1 MKGTYMNIYRVY
13 NRVKDKLRM
22 LIKTALLIMLLIPFL
37 SGCRIDEADYELT
50 NYTGKSVDTF
60 EKKTKTQLTKD
71 SNGIYKIEGVLQLM
85 APKEAITSVTLLEGA
100 KEYKVFG
107 VVIGMEKAQAETRLK
122 QIYGPEVNKT
132 IETEKNSITNTY
144 RDKES
149 ELYLSYDIDTGLVT
163 EISYYNLS
171 IESTQELTNAGEL
184 IALVGDIRVYY
195 NEAMVYLKSAQEIY
209 EAEYGKGIWDVDIF
223 GDGGSFGEYI
233 KDEVLK
239 QIIQLKV
246 IRDKAIEL
254 GISLTDEEKEDAA
267 SYANEHYMGI
277 SDADRDR
284 YLITRDLL
292 ERVYSDNILAEK
304 VFETLT
310 IDVDTNVPDVH
321 AQQIT
326 VQHILV
332 YSTELNEEGK
342 RVLLPAKQRNSAL
355 DKINGLLERARSG
368 EDFYTLAETNS
379 EHEVIEY
386 TFGRG
391 EGPEEFSDTFEQAAF
406 NLKTGEISGLITTD
420 YGWHIIYCVTD
431 FNKDATI
438 RVKEAIIEER
448 RTELFAEYYSRW
460 FSEYDVVINSDAWD
474 AISLGD

>member
-1 MKGTYMNIYRVY
+1 
-13 NRVKDKLRM
+13 
-22 LIKTALLIMLLIPFL
+22 
-37 SGCRIDEADYELT
+37 
-50 NYTGKSVDTF
+50 
-60 EKKTKTQLTKD
+60 
-71 SNGIYKIEGVLQLM
+71 M

-100 KEYKVFG
+100 EEYKVFG

-122 QIYGPEVNKT
+122 QLYGPEVNKT

-267 SYANEHYMGI
+267 AYANEHYMGI

-342 RVLLPAKQRNSAL
+342 RVLLPAQQRNSAL

>member
-1 MKGTYMNIYRVY
+1 M
-13 NRVKDKLRM
+13 
-22 LIKTALLIMLLIPFL
+22 
-37 SGCRIDEADYELT
+37 
-50 NYTGKSVDTF
+50 
-60 EKKTKTQLTKD
+60 
-71 SNGIYKIEGVLQLM
+71 
-85 APKEAITSVTLLEGA
+85 
-100 KEYKVFG
+100 
-107 VVIGMEKAQAETRLK
+107 
-122 QIYGPEVNKT
+122 
-132 IETEKNSITNTY
+132 
-144 RDKES
+144 
-149 ELYLSYDIDTGLVT
+149 
-163 EISYYNLS
+163 
-171 IESTQELTNAGEL
+171 
-184 IALVGDIRVYY
+184 GDIRVYY

-342 RVLLPAKQRNSAL
+342 RVLLPAQQRNSAL

-438 RVKEAIIEER
+438 RVKAIIEER
-448 RTELFAEYYSRW
+448 RTELSRSIIPGPRNMMW
-460 FSEYDVVINSDAWD
+460 
-474 AISLGD
+474 